1 MLALMFLPSV
11 TMADNLECTD
21 NSQSLVLGS
30 FVSIVNAEAFMLKSK
45 KSHPLLTNHL
55 QIASE
60 RQPENQSNTLIHR
73 VLVSAATSLGPTI
86 CLKQLHSLGF
96 TDAWTIANEHPNN
109 QSNLSTICAVGN
121 CEANP
126 SAGSNPANFSDDPQ
140 TARSFLLDE
149 SSSDTEQWPNPANL
163 QPIDNPSPKI
173 SRRVI
178 DTDWVPVG
186 FEELDEPQE
195 TEVDLFYGGFYLVS
209 VRSRFTD
216 VDILILDPDKLID
229 TLVDLKDPGSFREL
243 LEAPLYTNANKLCKN
258 RSSINCGVLTTD
270 SVGVIFDQSSLRMDL
285 FIAPDLL
292 KTRTPQQLAFLP
304 PSDAGFSLLDYAS
317 IYTSGSAIGE
327 NHYNLA
333 NTTILSYA
341 ENRVLMR
348 SNFTDS
354 ANFSVDTLAV
364 AREFQGKDFQA
375 GIFRGNA
382 GSFLFMK
389 DTLFVGAT
397 VESSLITRNDLSVS
411 LGNEIEVFLDSRS
424 RVEVYKDGRLI
435 NTQFYDVG
443 NQLINTSS
451 FPAGAYDIEI
461 KIINSAGIERLE
473 TQFFSKSSR
482 LPPADQ
488 SLYFLQLGEE
498 MDQSNSDQILPKGND
513 TRFLRAG
520 ISHRLTD
527 SLGTGFGFS
536 TNQTSTMI
544 EASGFKQG
552 NHYELQSVF
561 AYDDLQ
567 VSALDLKLRMRFEN
581 MHISFSSR
589 RIWNDLPDTE
599 VVSQIGGEALQNR
612 LSGTWNTGYGSFNAF
627 YRENKTSDTNTTR
640 NYGARWDKNWTS
652 GIGSLNGSLEFSTN
666 DGQDQVL
673 FRLNYRFQKNR
684 WVHVAAV
691 RYQDR
696 GQQGNVNND
705 GVSGYVSSDWQ
716 NASAAANRY
725 QVGFRTDSED
735 GGTFETRAS
744 AKGNLGNAALT
755 SAYRHDLGYANYSGS
770 ANTSFVVTKQAFGIG
785 GDRQALSGFLVSTKG
800 KSDEGGDVSVIVDGS
815 KRAKV
820 KLNSTRFVP
829 ASEYDIHDISFLTEG
844 KTLLNVDTKTY
855 RKTLYP
861 GNVIAIEV
869 EAKHIIV
876 VLGQLLKPDGTP
888 LSHAL
893 LLGTQGIAISD
904 DQGYFQAEIDA
915 DMASITVKKAG
926 QECVINLDSPST
938 NDQVIH
944 LGTRTCQ

>member
-1 MLALMFLPSV
+1 MLALVCLPSAA
-11 TMADNLECTD
+11 MADNTECTD
-21 NSQSLVLGS
+21 DSQSLVLGS
-30 FVSIVNAEAFMLKSK
+30 FVSIVNAEAFLQKTKISY
-45 KSHPLLTNHL
+45 PLLSDHL
-55 QIASE
+55 HIASQ
-60 RQPENQSNTLIHR
+60 RQLEKRSSTLRHR
-73 VLVSAATSLGPTI
+73 VLVSAVASTGPTI
-86 CLKQLHSLGF
+86 CLDELHSLGF
-96 TDAWTIANEHPNN
+96 TDAWAIATDKLSH
-109 QSNLSTICAVGN
+109 QSNSSAICAAGN

-126 SAGSNPANFSDDPQ
+126 SAGSHRVSLAPG
-140 TARSFLLDE
+140 
-149 SSSDTEQWPNPANL
+149 
-163 QPIDNPSPKI
+163 DNGNAKI
-173 SRRVI
+173 IRRVI
-178 DTDWVPVG
+178 DTDWVPQG

-195 TEVDLFYGGFYLVS
+195 TEVDLFYGGFYLIS
-209 VRSRFTD
+209 VKSRFTGVDIVILD
-216 VDILILDPDKLID
+216 VDRLVD
-229 TLVDLKDPGSFREL
+229 TLVDLKDPGYFREL
-243 LEAPLYTNANKLCKN
+243 LAAPLYTNANKLCEN
-258 RSSINCGVLTTD
+258 RSSVNCGVLTTD
-270 SVGVIFDQSSLRMDL
+270 SVGVIFDQASLRMDL

-317 IYTSGSAIGE
+317 FYTSGSAVGE

-348 SNFTDS
+348 SNFTDL
-354 ANFSVDTLAV
+354 ADFSVDTLAI

-382 GSFLFMK
+382 GSFVFMR
-389 DTLFVGAT
+389 DALFVGAT

-461 KIINSAGIERLE
+461 KIINSAGAERLE

-488 SLYFLQLGEE
+488 PLYFLQVGEE
-498 MDQSNSDQILPKGND
+498 MDQSNAEQILPKGND
-513 TRFLRAG
+513 KRFLRAG
-520 ISHRLTD
+520 ISHRLTA
-527 SLGTGFGFS
+527 SFGTGFGFS
-536 TNQTSTMI
+536 ANQTSTMI

-552 NHYELQSVF
+552 NHYELQSIF

-581 MHISFSSR
+581 AHISFSSR
-589 RIWNDLPDTE
+589 RIWNDLPDTD
-599 VVSQIGGEALQNR
+599 VVSQIGADALQTR

-627 YRENKTSDTNTTR
+627 YRENKISDTNTTR

-652 GIGSLNGSLEFSTN
+652 GIGNLNGSLEFSTN
-666 DGQDQVL
+666 DGDNQL
-673 FRLNYRFQKNR
+673 FFRLNYRFQKNR
-684 WVHVAAV
+684 WVHVAAA

-705 GVSGYVSSDWQ
+705 GGSGFVSADWR
-716 NASAAANRY
+716 NASSAANQY
-725 QVGFRTDSED
+725 QVGLRADSED
-735 GGTFETRAS
+735 SGTFETRVA
-744 AKGNLGNAALT
+744 AKGNLGKAALT
-755 SAYRHDLGYANYSGS
+755 SEYRHDLGYANYSGS
-770 ANTSFVVTKQAFGIG
+770 ANTSFVVTEQAFGIG

-800 KSDEGGDVSVIVDGS
+800 KSDQDGDISVIVDGS
-815 KRAKV
+815 KRAKI

-829 ASEYDIHDISFLTEG
+829 ASEYDTHDIAFLTEG

-861 GNVIAIEV
+861 GNVIGLEI
-869 EAKHIIV
+869 EAKRILV
-876 VLGQLLKPDGTP
+876 ALGQLLKPDGTP
-888 LSHAL
+888 LSHGL
-893 LLGTQGIAISD
+893 LLGTQGIATTD

-915 DMASITVKKAG
+915 DMTSITVKKAG
-926 QECVINLDSPST
+926 QECVVNLDSPST
-938 NDQVIH
+938 NTQVVH

>member
-1 MLALMFLPSV
+1 MLALVCLPSAA
-11 TMADNLECTD
+11 MADNTECTD
-21 NSQSLVLGS
+21 DSQSLVLGS
-30 FVSIVNAEAFMLKSK
+30 FVSIVNAEAFLQKTKISY
-45 KSHPLLTNHL
+45 PLLSDHL
-55 QIASE
+55 HIASQ
-60 RQPENQSNTLIHR
+60 RQLEKRSSTLRHR
-73 VLVSAATSLGPTI
+73 VLVSAVASTGPTI
-86 CLKQLHSLGF
+86 CLDELHSLGF
-96 TDAWTIANEHPNN
+96 TDAWAIATDKLSH
-109 QSNLSTICAVGN
+109 QSNSSAICAAGN

-126 SAGSNPANFSDDPQ
+126 SAGSHRVSLAPG
-140 TARSFLLDE
+140 
-149 SSSDTEQWPNPANL
+149 
-163 QPIDNPSPKI
+163 DNGNGNAKI
-173 SRRVI
+173 IRRVI
-178 DTDWVPVG
+178 DTDWVPQG

-195 TEVDLFYGGFYLVS
+195 TEVDLFYGGFYLIS
-209 VRSRFTD
+209 VKSRFTGVDIVILD
-216 VDILILDPDKLID
+216 VDRLVD
-229 TLVDLKDPGSFREL
+229 TLVDLKDPGYFREL
-243 LEAPLYTNANKLCKN
+243 LAAPLYTNANKLCEN
-258 RSSINCGVLTTD
+258 RSSVNCGVLTTD
-270 SVGVIFDQSSLRMDL
+270 SVGVIFDQASLRMDL

-317 IYTSGSAIGE
+317 FYTSGSAVGE

-348 SNFTDS
+348 SNFTDL
-354 ANFSVDTLAV
+354 ADFSVDTLAI

-382 GSFLFMK
+382 GSFVFMR

-461 KIINSAGIERLE
+461 KIINSAGAERLE

-488 SLYFLQLGEE
+488 PLYFLQVGEE
-498 MDQSNSDQILPKGND
+498 MDQSNAEQILPKGND
-513 TRFLRAG
+513 KRFLRAG
-520 ISHRLTD
+520 ISHRLTA
-527 SLGTGFGFS
+527 SFGTGFGFS
-536 TNQTSTMI
+536 ANQTSTMI

-552 NHYELQSVF
+552 NHYELQSIF

-581 MHISFSSR
+581 AHISFSSR
-589 RIWNDLPDTE
+589 RIWNDLPDTD
-599 VVSQIGGEALQNR
+599 VVSQIGADALQTR

-627 YRENKTSDTNTTR
+627 YRENKISDTNTTR

-652 GIGSLNGSLEFSTN
+652 GIGNLNGSLEFSTN
-666 DGQDQVL
+666 DGDNQL
-673 FRLNYRFQKNR
+673 FFRLNYRFQKNR
-684 WVHVAAV
+684 WVHVAAA

-705 GVSGYVSSDWQ
+705 GGSGFVSADWR
-716 NASAAANRY
+716 NASSAANQY
-725 QVGFRTDSED
+725 QVGLRADSED
-735 GGTFETRAS
+735 SGTFETRVA
-744 AKGNLGNAALT
+744 AKGNLGKAALT
-755 SAYRHDLGYANYSGS
+755 SEYRHDLGYANYSGS
-770 ANTSFVVTKQAFGIG
+770 ANTSFVVTEQAFGIG

-800 KSDEGGDVSVIVDGS
+800 KSDQDGDISVIVDGS
-815 KRAKV
+815 KRAKI

-829 ASEYDIHDISFLTEG
+829 ASEYDTHDIAFLTEG

-861 GNVIAIEV
+861 GNVIGLEI
-869 EAKHIIV
+869 EAKRILV
-876 VLGQLLKPDGTP
+876 ALGQLLKPDGTP
-888 LSHAL
+888 LSHGL
-893 LLGTQGIAISD
+893 LLGTQGIATTD

-915 DMASITVKKAG
+915 DMTSITVKKAG
-926 QECVINLDSPST
+926 QECVVNLDSPST
-938 NDQVIH
+938 NTQVVH

>member
-1 MLALMFLPSV
+1 MLALVCLPSAA
-11 TMADNLECTD
+11 MADNTECTD
-21 NSQSLVLGS
+21 DSQSLVLGS
-30 FVSIVNAEAFMLKSK
+30 FVSIVNAEAFLQKTKISY
-45 KSHPLLTNHL
+45 PLLSDHL
-55 QIASE
+55 HIASQ
-60 RQPENQSNTLIHR
+60 RQLENRSSTLRHR
-73 VLVSAATSLGPTI
+73 VLVSAVASTGPTI
-86 CLKQLHSLGF
+86 CLDELHSLGF
-96 TDAWTIANEHPNN
+96 TDAWAIANDKLNN
-109 QSNLSTICAVGN
+109 QSNVSAICAAGN

-126 SAGSNPANFSDDPQ
+126 SAGSNPASLLPDDN
-140 TARSFLLDE
+140 A
-149 SSSDTEQWPNPANL
+149 
-163 QPIDNPSPKI
+163 KMM
-173 SRRVI
+173 RRVI
-178 DTDWVPVG
+178 NIDWVPQC

-209 VRSRFTD
+209 VKSRFTGVDIVILD
-216 VDILILDPDKLID
+216 VDRLVD
-229 TLVDLKDPGSFREL
+229 TLVDLKDPGYFREL
-243 LEAPLYTNANKLCKN
+243 LAAPLYTNANKLCEN
-258 RSSINCGVLTTD
+258 RSSVNCGVLTTD
-270 SVGVIFDQSSLRMDL
+270 SVGVIFDQPSLRMDL

-317 IYTSGSAIGE
+317 IYTSGSAAGE

-341 ENRVLMR
+341 ENRILMR

-382 GSFLFMK
+382 GSFVFMR

-424 RVEVYKDGRLI
+424 RVEIYKDGRLI

-461 KIINSAGIERLE
+461 KIINSAGVERLE

-488 SLYFLQLGEE
+488 PLYFLQVGEE
-498 MDQSNSDQILPKGND
+498 MDQSNADQILPKGND
-513 TRFLRAG
+513 KRFLRAG

-527 SLGTGFGFS
+527 SFGTGFGFS

-552 NHYELQSVF
+552 NHYELQSIF

-581 MHISFSSR
+581 AHISFSSR

-599 VVSQIGGEALQNR
+599 MASQIGGDALQTR
-612 LSGTWNTGYGSFNAF
+612 LSGIWNTGYGSFNAF

-640 NYGARWDKNWTS
+640 NYGARWDKSWIS

-666 DGQDQVL
+666 DGDNQL
-673 FRLNYRFQKNR
+673 FFRLNYRFQKNR
-684 WVHVAAV
+684 WVHVAAA

-705 GVSGYVSSDWQ
+705 GGSGYMSSDWR
-716 NASAAANRY
+716 NASSAANQY
-725 QVGFRTDSED
+725 QVGLRADSED
-735 GGTFETRAS
+735 GGTFETRVA
-744 AKGNLGNAALT
+744 AKGNLGKAALT
-755 SAYRHDLGYANYSGS
+755 SEYRHDLGYANYSGS
-770 ANTSFVVTKQAFGIG
+770 ANTSFVLTKQTFGIG

-800 KSDEGGDVSVIVDGS
+800 KSNQDGDVSVIVDGS
-815 KRAKV
+815 KRAEI

-861 GNVIAIEV
+861 GNVIGIEI
-869 EAKHIIV
+869 EAKRILV
-876 VLGQLLKPDGTP
+876 ALGQLLKPDGAP

-893 LLGTQGIAISD
+893 LLGTQGIATTD

-915 DMASITVKKAG
+915 DMTSVTVKKAG
-926 QECVINLDSPST
+926 QECVVRLDSPST